1 MFKQKGRQKKEWFPM
16 RFRGLGILRVW
27 RSAKSMRKN
36 AKLAPLQTSLRQVAI
51 FLHNADFPSLR
62 VTNPPSNSPEERC
75 GFALLIG
82 CERKCEKHFI
92 VKNNLPECA
101 TCIKV
106 MVLTCIMDM

>member
-1 MFKQKGRQKKEWFPM
+1 MK
-16 RFRGLGILRVW
+16 
-27 RSAKSMRKN
+27 KN

-82 CERKCEKHFI
+82 YERKCVKHL
-92 VKNNLPECA
+92 KNNLPECA

-106 MVLTCIMDM
+106 MVLTCMMDM